1 MDHLITHFPAGYVTT
16 DCLHNAGALTTGYK
30 RQIGL
35 HLIFTLN
42 NQHVRKI
49 ESRRLYPDQ
58 YIRGAD
64 FRCWPVRHQI

>member
-1 MDHLITHFPAGYVTT
+1 MDDLITHFPAGYVTT

-42 NQHVRKI
+42 NQDVRKI
-49 ESRRLYPDQ
+49 ESRRLYPN
-58 YIRGAD
+58 
-64 FRCWPVRHQI
+64 